1 MTRSRLSSAA
11 AVTAAALV
19 AAHPVLGNVFEP
31 HGSARLVRSGSGPL
45 FDLRALAIGGGATRS
60 VAIRNAGR
68 WPVLMRFSASTL
80 GSASLATRLRIRV
93 SIGRKTVYSGPL
105 ATLRS
110 RALGRLSAGARRT
123 YVFRVSLPTA
133 GSPAL
138 DNPLQGTRVT
148 ARFTW
153 SAVGG

>member
-60 VAIRNAGR
+60 VAVRNTGR
-68 WPVLMRFSASTL
+68 RPGLVRFTVSPL
-80 GSASLATRLRIRV
+80 GSAGLSTRLRGRG
-93 SIGRKTVYSGPL
+93 SIGRK
-105 ATLRS
+105 
-110 RALGRLSAGARRT
+110 
-123 YVFRVSLPTA
+123 
-133 GSPAL
+133 
-138 DNPLQGTRVT
+138 N
-148 ARFTW
+148 
-153 SAVGG
+153 